1 MAVLMDLRDPIR
13 AGVSTRALSHL
24 LPLFLAIIMLCVP
37 PGSAFAQEEEEGAGA
52 TWQDGRLVLEE
63 ITIRGELRT
72 PQALFMMLK
81 TTPNLSNV
89 LLERSFLE
97 DVVRPVY
104 PGAFA
109 DEPTFGA
116 GRETFTLPGWVRYG
130 SVAVVGGLS
139 AYSYSQGNDEE
150 GLVFGVIAGLDLIG
164 NLVLD
169 LIDN

>member
-1 MAVLMDLRDPIR
+1 VLPVALLKMSLFPRIDGPAIPP
-13 AGVSTRALSHL
+13 VSWI
-24 LPLFLAIIMLCVP
+24 LFLLLSSLAAP
-37 PGSAFAQEEEEGAGA
+37 AAAQTEDDGAGA
-52 TWQDGRLVLEE
+52 VWQDGRLVLEE

-109 DEPTFGA
+109 EETTFGS
-116 GRETFTLPGWVRYG
+116 GREVPVLPGWVRYG
-130 SVAVVGGLS
+130 SVAVFGGLS
-139 AYSYSQGNDEE
+139 AYSYSQNDDEQ
-150 GLVFGVIAGLDLIG
+150 GLAFGVIAGLDLIG

-169 LIDN
+169 LVDK

>member
-1 MAVLMDLRDPIR
+1 MRCPVQRS
-13 AGVSTRALSHL
+13 AGSRALPVLSML
-24 LPLFLAIIMLCVP
+24 LLLALLSLPSPAV
-37 PGSAFAQEEEEGAGA
+37 AQTDEEDDGAGA
-52 TWQDGRLVLEE
+52 VWQDGRLVLEE

-109 DEPTFGA
+109 EETTLGS
-116 GRETFTLPGWVRYG
+116 GREVPVLPGWVRYG
-130 SVAVVGGLS
+130 SVAVLGGLS
-139 AYSYSQGNDEE
+139 AYRYSQNDDEQ

-169 LIDN
+169 LVDR

>member
-1 MAVLMDLRDPIR
+1 MRTM
-13 AGVSTRALSHL
+13 L
-24 LPLFLAIIMLCVP
+24 LLLVMFSSVAPA
-37 PGSAFAQEEEEGAGA
+37 AAQTEEEDDGAGA
-52 TWQDGRLVLEE
+52 VWQDGRLVLEQ

-109 DEPTFGA
+109 EETSLGS
-116 GRETFTLPGWVRYG
+116 GREVLVLPAWVRYG
-130 SVAVVGGLS
+130 SVAVFGGLS
-139 AYSYSQGNDEE
+139 AYRYSQDDDEQ

-169 LIDN
+169 LVDR

>member
-1 MAVLMDLRDPIR
+1 VALLKRNRLLRFCTRHAVIVKSM
-13 AGVSTRALSHL
+13 L
-24 LPLFLAIIMLCVP
+24 LLLVMFSSVAPA
-37 PGSAFAQEEEEGAGA
+37 AAQLEEEDDGAGA
-52 TWQDGRLVLEE
+52 VWQDGRLVLEQ

-109 DEPTFGA
+109 EETSLGS
-116 GRETFTLPGWVRYG
+116 GREVLVLPAWVRYG
-130 SVAVVGGLS
+130 SVAVFGGLS
-139 AYSYSQGNDEE
+139 AYRYSQDDDEQ

-169 LIDN
+169 LVDN

>member
-1 MAVLMDLRDPIR
+1 MALLTRNRLLRFC
-13 AGVSTRALSHL
+13 SSHL
-24 LPLFLAIIMLCVP
+24 VIMRTMLLLLVMFSSVAP
-37 PGSAFAQEEEEGAGA
+37 AAAQTEEEDDGAGA
-52 TWQDGRLVLEE
+52 VWQDGRLVLEQ

-109 DEPTFGA
+109 EETSLGS
-116 GRETFTLPGWVRYG
+116 GREVLVLPAWVRYG
-130 SVAVVGGLS
+130 SVAVFGGLS
-139 AYSYSQGNDEE
+139 AYRYSQDDDEQ

-169 LIDN
+169 LVDR

>member
-1 MAVLMDLRDPIR
+1 VALLTCTERPVRPTGRVLTTP
-13 AGVSTRALSHL
+13 VVL
-24 LPLFLAIIMLCVP
+24 LLAILLAAVP
-37 PGSAFAQEEEEGAGA
+37 TTAMAQTDEDDGGGAV
-52 TWQDGRLVLEE
+52 WQDGRLVLEE

-81 TTPNLSNV
+81 ATPNLSNV

-109 DEPTFGA
+109 DETSLGS
-116 GRETFTLPGWVRYG
+116 GREVIVLPAWARYG
-130 SVAVVGGLS
+130 SVAVFGGLS
-139 AYSYSQGNDEE
+139 AYRYSQNDEE
-150 GLVFGVIAGLDLIG
+150 QGLVFGVIAGLDLIG

-169 LIDN
+169 LVDN

>member
-1 MAVLMDLRDPIR
+1 VALLKRIGLPRFRTSGPVHLKSLLLLMGIFSIVAP
-13 AGVSTRALSHL
+13 AA
-24 LPLFLAIIMLCVP
+24 
-37 PGSAFAQEEEEGAGA
+37 AQTEQDDDGAGA
-52 TWQDGRLVLEE
+52 VWQDGRLVLEQ

-109 DEPTFGA
+109 EETTIGS
-116 GRETFTLPGWVRYG
+116 GREVLVLPTWVRYG
-130 SVAVVGGLS
+130 SVAVFGGLS
-139 AYSYSQGNDEE
+139 AYRYLQDDDEQ

-169 LIDN
+169 LVDK

>member
-1 MAVLMDLRDPIR
+1 MLLIPLSPVL
-13 AGVSTRALSHL
+13 
-24 LPLFLAIIMLCVP
+24 
-37 PGSAFAQEEEEGAGA
+37 AQDEEEEGSGA

-109 DEPTFGA
+109 DEPSFGA
-116 GRETFTLPGWVRYG
+116 GRETFVLPAWVRYG
-130 SVAVVGGLS
+130 SVVVMGGLS
-139 AYSYSQGNDEE
+139 AYSYSQENDEE
-150 GLVFGVIAGLDLIG
+150 GLVFGVIAGIDLIG

-169 LIDN
+169 LIGN